1 MATAQVVTTTEVTIG
16 RIHTIFWEW
25 LCTDLGVVSSET
37 TKVFNGEILAI
48 VTDPDTNAPSDNY
61 DITIVDGDGQDVLF
75 GQGANRD
82 TANTEFKLST
92 DSTPMGAVGNSK
104 LTLTIAAAGDANEGT
119 VKLWIRS

>member
-1 MATAQVVTTTEVTIG
+1 MATPQVVTIVEGKIG
-16 RIHTIFWEW
+16 RIHSIFWTW
-25 LCTDLGVVSSET
+25 LATDLGVVSSET
-37 TKVFNGEILAI
+37 SKAFNGEILAM

-61 DITIVDGDGQDVLF
+61 DITIVDSDGQDVLF

-92 DSTPMGAVGNSK
+92 DSTPMGAVANST
-104 LTLTIAAAGDANEGT
+104 LTLTIAAAGDSNEGT